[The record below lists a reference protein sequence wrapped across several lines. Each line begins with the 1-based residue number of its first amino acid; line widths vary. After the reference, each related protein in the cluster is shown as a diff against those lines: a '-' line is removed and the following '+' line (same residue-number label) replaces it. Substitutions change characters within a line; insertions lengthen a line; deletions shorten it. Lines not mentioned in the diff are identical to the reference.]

1 VLSFRQLDS
10 DAKASYEQ
18 SMFLR
23 PNTLG
28 ITAVMALLTAIG
40 PLSTDLYLPS
50 LPAMESALQTSG
62 SKVQLTLSFYL
73 LGFAF
78 GQIFYGPISDRVGR
92 KPTILAGLGLYCL
105 ASAACALASSIDVL
119 IAARFVQAFGAAAP
133 IVLARA
139 MVRDM
144 YDGARAGQELSRM
157 GMIMGLVPAV
167 APVLGG
173 ILEPLF
179 GWRSNFWA
187 VLLAG
192 ALLTTVVLLKLPE
205 TLRERRPERISVP
218 GILRG
223 FGILLQNKGF
233 RVYVLLAG
241 FIYAGL
247 FCFISGSSFVLQ
259 KVYGLSPGN
268 FGLSFGFCVLGFI
281 LGTIIAQR
289 IVLTSGMDVT
299 IGYGVLCMAAGGV
312 SMLAWMALGYGH
324 PAEVVLPMT
333 LYTVGLGL
341 ALPQVNASSM
351 MPFPDR
357 AGAASSLQGLI
368 QMTFAAA
375 VGASLGAGLHLS
387 ALLLPLAI
395 TMMGVS
401 ALLLFAVSRK
411 LRQAA

>member
-1 VLSFRQLDS
+1 
-10 DAKASYEQ
+10 
-18 SMFLR
+18 MFLR

-28 ITAVMALLTAIG
+28 ITAVLAMLTAIG

-50 LPAMESALQTSG
+50 LPSMETALQTSG

-78 GQIFYGPISDRVGR
+78 GQIFYGPISDRIGR
-92 KPTILAGLGLYCL
+92 KPTILAGLVLYCL
-105 ASAACALASSIDVL
+105 ASAACALASSIDTL
-119 IAARFVQAFGAAAP
+119 IAARFVQAFGAAGP

-144 YDGARAGQELSRM
+144 YDGSRAGQELSRM
-157 GMIMGLVPAV
+157 GMIMGLVPAI

-173 ILEPLF
+173 ILEPML

-192 ALLTTVVLLKLPE
+192 LLLTVIVLLKLPE
-205 TLRERRPERISVP
+205 TLRERRPERISLF
-218 GILRG
+218 GIFRG
-223 FGILLQNKGF
+223 FGILLQHKGF
-233 RVYVLLAG
+233 RIYVLLAG

-259 KVYGLSPGN
+259 KVYGLSPGH

-289 IVLTSGMDVT
+289 IVLKSGMDVT
-299 IGYGVLCMAAGGV
+299 IGYGVLCMALGGL
-312 SMLAWMALGYGH
+312 SMLALMALGNGH

-368 QMTFAAA
+368 QMTFAAV
-375 VGASLGAGLHLS
+375 VGAVLGASLHLS
-387 ALLLPLAI
+387 AMLLPLAI
-395 TMMGVS
+395 TLMGVS
-401 ALLLFAVSRK
+401 ALLLFVLSRK
-411 LRQAA
+411 QRQAA